1 MFNRFL
7 NSISNF
13 ITNNAEESSSRSSS
27 QRSSQ
32 RSSRSRSRSSQI
44 PQQIRSS
51 RSRSSQIPQ
60 QIPQQIR
67 SSRPRSSQ
75 QNQLAQTNS
84 TRAQKTHK
92 TKRITVKQRQQ
103 EAAVKIQHLMKRQK
117 IPAARAKFLNT
128 ICSDSGV
135 CISFGKKTNMIKK
148 HFNGFADFSYLT
160 NMKRI
165 GEESKNGFVI
175 EFTYTREGYEAN
187 AILKSSIE
195 MDSDNLFY
203 EYLVGQY
210 VNKLNLLYPCFLE
223 TYGWYKY
230 ESFDSWKD
238 FKGLRRFH
246 GAYRRNYIIPQSDT
260 ITDKSFETS
269 CKESNYLS
277 VLIQHVKEA
286 KTLNSMLEYREFI
299 DNHLLYV
306 LYQIYMPL
314 AMTADTFTHYDLH
327 SNNVLLYEP
336 VKGKYIEYHYH
347 IDNHT
352 EITFKCCYIAK
363 IIDYGRSYFV
373 DNDNQNKSTNS
384 SLNIYKKICKAKG
397 CNTKNSDCGYEY
409 GYATLEP
416 ESSPGSFYFISS
428 TQRNMSHDLQL
439 LFSIRNRYIYK
450 IKEKRLYT
458 IIKNVQYGLKDTNN
472 DKDVFD
478 NASDRRKGT
487 IENTD
492 TGLRSNKINNVID
505 AYTAL
510 SAIVSDN
517 DSKESND
524 IYFENKEK
532 LGDLHIYTDGT
543 PMEYIEY
550 TE

>member
-7 NSISNF
+7 NSVSNF
-13 ITNNAEESSSRSSS
+13 ITNNTEESNSRSSS
-27 QRSSQ
+27 QKSSR
-32 RSSRSRSRSSQI
+32 RSSRSRSSQIPEQI

-51 RSRSSQIPQ
+51 RS
-60 QIPQQIR
+60 
-67 SSRPRSSQ
+67 RSSQ

-92 TKRITVKQRQQ
+92 SRRVTVKQRQQ
-103 EAAVKIQHLMKRQK
+103 EAAIKIQHLMKRQK
-117 IPAARAKFLNT
+117 IPEARAKFLNT

-148 HFNGFADFSYLT
+148 HFNGFVDFSYLT

-165 GEESKNGFVI
+165 GAESANGFVI
-175 EFTYTREGYEAN
+175 EFTYSRERYEAN
-187 AILKSSIE
+187 AILKSAMAIN
-195 MDSDNLFY
+195 SDNLFY

-230 ESFDSWKD
+230 ESFDSWND
-238 FKGLRRFH
+238 FKDLRRFH

-286 KTLNSMLEYREFI
+286 KTLNSMLDYRDFI
-299 DNHLLYV
+299 DNQLLYV

-314 AMTADTFTHYDLH
+314 AMAADTFTHYDLH
-327 SNNVLLYEP
+327 CDNVLLYEP

-347 IDNHT
+347 IDSDT

-397 CNTKNSDCGYEY
+397 CNTKNSDCGYIY

-428 TQRNMSHDLQL
+428 TQRNISHDLRL

-450 IKEKRLYT
+450 IKEKRLYN

-472 DKDVFD
+472 DKDVFS

-487 IENTD
+487 IENID
-492 TGLRSNKINNVID
+492 SGLRSNKINNVID

-510 SAIVSDN
+510 SSVVSAD
-517 DSKESND
+517 DAKQSND
-524 IYFENKEK
+524 TYFENKQK

-543 PMEYIEY
+543 PMEYIEFS
-550 TE
+550 E